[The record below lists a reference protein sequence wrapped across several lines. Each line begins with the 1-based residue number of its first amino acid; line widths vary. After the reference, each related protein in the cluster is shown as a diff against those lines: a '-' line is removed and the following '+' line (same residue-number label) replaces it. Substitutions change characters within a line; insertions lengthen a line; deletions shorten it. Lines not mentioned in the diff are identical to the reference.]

1 MNPIDCYQVPLL
13 SHILPHGKAYTL
25 HYLNMIAFNT
35 LTTKLLLAMNIMQTS
50 CIKTLCT
57 YIDRY
62 NHYMNYMS
70 SQSRVGTQNDQIIT
84 FYQKV

>member
-1 MNPIDCYQVPLL
+1 
-13 SHILPHGKAYTL
+13 
-25 HYLNMIAFNT
+25 
-35 LTTKLLLAMNIMQTS
+35 MNIMQTS

-84 FYQKV
+84 FYKKSESTYSPHILVCGMEGGKYPPHFFHIMLR